1 MPIDVL
7 AMAKIGGSKDPVSV
21 VGAASVVF
29 VADASKTFTEQ
40 LFSRFPKAFEAVVY
54 NEDNPMVCE
63 FGLKPEYK
71 DACVMAR
78 GYALGPEDTETI
90 VTQVEDLVKKGF
102 VEEVPGSEHP
112 QVLSPAFLV
121 SKADGGKRMVVDYGK
136 LNKLCAP
143 CALPLPL
150 MEPLLESLA
159 KCKWKSKMDL
169 QNGFWQVRLAERCQ
183 KLTSFILP
191 NQAVYRFRVLP
202 MGLAVSPGVFQ
213 M

>member
-1 MPIDVL
+1 M
-7 AMAKIGGSKDPVSV
+7 
-21 VGAASVVF
+21 
-29 VADASKTFTEQ
+29 
-40 LFSRFPKAFEAVVY
+40 
-54 NEDNPMVCE
+54 
-63 FGLKPEYK
+63 
-71 DACVMAR
+71 DACVIAR
-78 GYALGPEDTETI
+78 DALGPEDTETI

-213 M
+213 MYTTRHVRQFKQSVAVKSLLDRGSVLEVFVDDFFCWVRRVWTTIANCWSYG